1 MNNAIQFF
9 NVSTFSNMEEKQW
22 QKKRKKHVVQ
32 IISTYR
38 EHQARVNT
46 RANEFLSRHT
56 DDANQRRQKVVT
68 RERPV
73 SRQAVTERKVKISE
87 RQFDGRA

>member
-1 MNNAIQFF
+1 MYQLS
-9 NVSTFSNMEEKQW
+9 VTWKKSNGRRREK
-22 QKKRKKHVVQ
+22 KKHVVH

-38 EHQARVNT
+38 EHQARANT
-46 RANEFLSRHT
+46 RANETEFLSRHT

-73 SRQAVTERKVKISE
+73 SRQAVTETKVKISE